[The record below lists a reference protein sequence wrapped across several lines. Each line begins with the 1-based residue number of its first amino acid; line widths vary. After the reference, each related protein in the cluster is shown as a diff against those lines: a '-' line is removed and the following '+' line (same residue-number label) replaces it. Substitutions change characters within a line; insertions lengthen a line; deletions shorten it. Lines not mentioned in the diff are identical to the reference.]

1 MNYPLEEV
9 RGLDLQKRQQSVY
22 QKKWKPEAA
31 FLLGN
36 STAESA
42 PFHRICVFNRNVSG
56 LFKRDVDVLKVLN
69 SIQSNDLY

>member
-36 STAESA
+36 STAETA
-42 PFHRICVFNRNVSG
+42 PFHRICVFNRNILG
-56 LFKRDVDVLKVLN
+56 LLIHGVDVHSK
-69 SIQSNDLY
+69 Y

>member
-9 RGLDLQKRQQSVY
+9 RGLDLQKRQQAVY

-42 PFHRICVFNRNVSG
+42 PFHRICVFNRNVLG
-56 LFKRDVDVLKVLN
+56 FFKRGIDVS
-69 SIQSNDLY
+69 SIQSNNLY

>member
-42 PFHRICVFNRNVSG
+42 PFHRICVFSRNVLDLSKQG
-56 LFKRDVDVLKVLN
+56 VDVS
-69 SIQSNDLY
+69 SIQSNNLY